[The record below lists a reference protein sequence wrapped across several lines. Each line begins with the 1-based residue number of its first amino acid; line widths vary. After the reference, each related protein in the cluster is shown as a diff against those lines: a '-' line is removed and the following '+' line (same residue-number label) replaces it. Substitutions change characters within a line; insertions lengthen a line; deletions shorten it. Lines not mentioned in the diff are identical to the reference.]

1 MRNGSLHRIRR
12 TIKPP
17 MNTSGNSGFTL
28 LEVIVALTITLIVM
42 SGIISLLNSLNR
54 TYTGQ
59 NVAAAV
65 QQVTRAGI
73 DIMTRNIRMAGLN
86 PLNLE
91 PIGIV
96 EASGDKIRFKL
107 DLDGSGAIEAGADIR
122 EDIAFLL
129 NRKNQLIRQYDGNN
143 RSNRSLLDNVSE
155 LKFKYLD
162 ADDQETSSL
171 DAIRT
176 VEISLT
182 VKESSGMGQFMSR
195 TFSTRVICRN
205 LGLH

>member
-1 MRNGSLHRIRR
+1 
-12 TIKPP
+12 

>member
-1 MRNGSLHRIRR
+1 
-12 TIKPP
+12 
-17 MNTSGNSGFTL
+17 MNTFENNGFTL
-28 LEVIVALTITLIVM
+28 LEVIVALTVMLIVM

-73 DIMTRNIRMAGLN
+73 DIMTRHIRMAGLN

-96 EASGDKIRFKL
+96 EASADKIRFNL
-107 DLDGSGAIEAGADIR
+107 DLDGSGAIEAGAGIR
-122 EDIAFLL
+122 EDIAYLL
-129 NRKNQLIRQYDGNN
+129 NRKSQLIRQYDGNN

-155 LKFKYLD
+155 LKFKYLG
-162 ADDQETSSL
+162 ADNQETSNL

-182 VKESSGMGQFMSR
+182 VKESSGRGQFMSR
-195 TFSTRVICRN
+195 TYSTRVICRN

>member
-1 MRNGSLHRIRR
+1 
-12 TIKPP
+12 

-122 EDIAFLL
+122 EDIAYLL